1 MKRLGSELR
10 KDQEQRQRVQ
20 LLFKPY
26 RTMASVVPRSLK
38 VITLTEGVVQLSDHN
53 LMKKLS

>member
-38 VITLTEGVVQLSDHN
+38 VITLTEGVVQLSGHN